1 MKTACCLLLVGAVL
15 DFVGG
20 CASTAQQRTQQ
31 TENLLLASGFHVV
44 PASTPAQ
51 QAHLQT
57 LPPGKVTAVTRNGKK
72 WYVYPDAV
80 RQQLYVGTPFEY
92 QNFQGY
98 AQDATLLHEQLETGN
113 LAQDSIGWSSW
124 SYWDFRD

>member
-1 MKTACCLLLVGAVL
+1 MGALLAVAT
-15 DFVGG
+15 G
-20 CASTAQQRTQQ
+20 CASTAQQRMQQ

-44 PASTPAQ
+44 PAATSAQ

-57 LPPGKVTAVTRNGKK
+57 LPPGKITSVKRNGKT
-72 WYVYPDAV
+72 WYVFPDAA
-80 RQQLYVGTPFEY
+80 RRQLYVGTPFEY

-98 AQDATLLHEQLETGN
+98 AQDATLLHAQLETAN